1 MSKSKT
7 AVVVGATNGIGKAIS
22 CRLAQEGFSVIAV
35 GREKEGR
42 SAEVLKFLGDCSDAG
57 SGATK
62 DCKVVSHEFRACDAF
77 ELAQVKTCAQDIVR
91 DHTSSESSACD
102 VFYGSSI
109 ICILITCNFSS

>member
-42 SAEVLKFLGDCSDAG
+42 SAEVLDFLGKCSSAG
-57 SGATK
+57 SGTSK
-62 DCKVVSHEFRACDAF
+62 DCKEVSHEFHACDAF

-91 DHTSSESSACD
+91 DRK
-102 VFYGSSI
+102 SI
-109 ICILITCNFSS
+109 DALVMT